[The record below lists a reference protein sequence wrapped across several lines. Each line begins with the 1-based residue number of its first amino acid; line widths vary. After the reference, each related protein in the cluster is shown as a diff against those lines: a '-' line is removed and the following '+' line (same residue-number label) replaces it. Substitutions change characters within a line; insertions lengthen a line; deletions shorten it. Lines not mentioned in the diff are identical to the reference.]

1 MRIEELTHKMRSLI
15 MDSGIEAALTAM
27 LNIVDEVAD
36 EDPYIVILRAGLK
49 KTLCEY
55 KRRYDIDNEDG
66 A

>member
-1 MRIEELTHKMRSLI
+1 MRIEELTVKMRTLI

-36 EDPYIVILRAGLK
+36 EDPYIVILRTGLK

-55 KRRYDIDNEDG
+55 KRRYELDSDDG
-66 A
+66 G